1 MRIRTLLWPTLLAC
15 AASCG
20 RIGFDPGAGGDG
32 GPPPGIDSAVVDSAV
47 ADRPDMN
54 VPDPDTLW
62 WDPAWGYR
70 VRVSFDAALLETQ
83 VGAFEDLIDIPLA
96 VRLEES
102 GVDPVKIGP
111 DGADVRFVAAD
122 NVTALSYEIERRPSN
137 GGGGGGVVGAGAVF
151 WVKVPSI
158 RKGEPRNY
166 VWLYYGN
173 PNAPD
178 AQQPADVWSADYVAV
193 WHLGEPAG
201 ERKDSAGDGHHLSG
215 EGPLGVPQDG
225 DLLLGD
231 SVSLSPLDPR
241 PLQHAA
247 FGEPGTAATA
257 FTVEAFINPAS
268 NDTDMMIAASSG
280 PNGQRAFELRRLAT
294 QQVEFLVSLDCVD
307 MIKSYAEKPVEISRW
322 HHIAATYDLHT
333 MRIYHNGVLEAEQ
346 DVVVASEYPVCS
358 GQAPFMLGA
367 LEDQLLR
374 FSGRADELRL
384 SARAQSLAWIR
395 AQYLTARGSTASDV
409 PLIAYGEHETR
420 P

>member
-32 GPPPGIDSAVVDSAV
+32 GPPPGIDSAVFDSAV
-47 ADRPDMN
+47 SDRPDMN
-54 VPDPDTLW
+54 GPDPDTLW

-70 VRVSFDAALLETQ
+70 VRVSFDAAVLEAQ

-102 GVDPVKIGP
+102 GIDPVKIGP

-122 NVTALSYEIERRPSN
+122 NVTALPYEIERRPS
-137 GGGGGGVVGAGAVF
+137 GTGGGGGVVGAGAVF

-158 RKGEPRNY
+158 RKGDLRNY

-173 PNAPD
+173 PDAAD
-178 AQQPADVWSADYVAV
+178 AQQPAEVWSADYVGV

-201 ERKDSAGDGHHLSG
+201 ERQDSAGDGHHLSG
-215 EGPLGVPQDG
+215 EGPTGAPQDG

-241 PLQHAA
+241 PLQHPS
-247 FGEPGTAATA
+247 FVEPGAGVAA
-257 FTVEAFINPAS
+257 FTVEAFIHPGS

-280 PNGQRAFELRRLAT
+280 PEGQRSFELRRLAT
-294 QQVEFLVSLDCVD
+294 QQIEFLISLDCVD
-307 MIKSYAEKPVEISRW
+307 VIKSYYEDLVDISRW

-333 MRIYHNGVLEAEQ
+333 MRIYHNGFLKVEQ
-346 DVVVASEYPVCS
+346 AVVVTSEYPVCN
-358 GQAPFMLGA
+358 GQAPFVLGA
-367 LEDQLLR
+367 LDEQTMR

-384 SARAQSLAWIR
+384 SARAQSPAWIK
-395 AQYLTARGSTASDV
+395 AQYLAARVSDFV
-409 PLIAYGEHETR
+409 FIAYGEHETR